1 MKMKSKR
8 ILRQI
13 VRFIFAGFVSFLVD
27 YGALVLLTEFLG
39 VYYFLS
45 ASISFSVSL
54 IINYIL
60 NMKYV
65 FIGRKDISRRKEIV
79 GFVSLSMVGLILNQI
94 VLGVLVEIYNLYY
107 MFAKII
113 ATGIVMV
120 WNYVSR
126 KIFLE
131 DKV

>member
-1 MKMKSKR
+1 
-8 ILRQI
+8 
-13 VRFIFAGFVSFLVD
+13 
-27 YGALVLLTEFLG
+27 
-39 VYYFLS
+39 
-45 ASISFSVSL
+45 
-54 IINYIL
+54 
-60 NMKYV
+60 MKYV